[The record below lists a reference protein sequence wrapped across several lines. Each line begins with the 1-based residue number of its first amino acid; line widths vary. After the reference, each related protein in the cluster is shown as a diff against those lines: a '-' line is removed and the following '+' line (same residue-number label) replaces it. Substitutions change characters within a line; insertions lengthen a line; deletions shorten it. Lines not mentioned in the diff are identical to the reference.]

1 MKKKGFIIL
10 IVILVII
17 AAGAFIGYSYIYKDV
32 RNISSEEASF
42 KVPAS
47 KLISEYTGNQQK
59 ADSAYLNKTVE
70 ITGKV
75 TQVTDSVLTVDS
87 QVFCGFDVKPDAGSV
102 NKNVTI
108 KGRVIGFDEL
118 FGEVKLDQCTIT
130 TKE

>member
-1 MKKKGFIIL
+1 MKKKGFIVLVVIL
-10 IVILVII
+10 IMIAGGAILSY
-17 AAGAFIGYSYIYKDV
+17 GYLYKDS
-32 RNISSEEASF
+32 RNISSEDASF
-42 KVPAS
+42 KVPAA

-59 ADSAYLNKTVE
+59 ADAAYLNKTVE

-87 QVFCGFDVKPDAGSV
+87 QVFCGFDVKPDAKSI

>member
-1 MKKKGFIIL
+1 MKKKGFIVL
-10 IVILVII
+10 IVILVMI
-17 AAGAFIGYSYIYKDV
+17 AAGAFFSYGYLYKDV
-32 RNISSEEASF
+32 RNISSEDASF

-47 KLISEYTGNQQK
+47 KLISEYAGNQQK
-59 ADSAYLNKTVE
+59 ADAAYLNKTVE

-87 QVFCGFDVKPDAGSV
+87 QVFCGFDVKPDAGSI

>member
-1 MKKKGFIIL
+1 MIL
-10 IVILVII
+10 IVILVMI
-17 AAGAFIGYSYIYKDV
+17 AAGAFFCYGYLYKDV
-32 RNISSEEASF
+32 RNISSEDALF

-59 ADSAYLNKTVE
+59 ANAAYLNKTVE
-70 ITGKV
+70 IAGKV

-87 QVFCGFDVKPDAGSV
+87 QVFCGFDIKPDAGSI

-130 TKE
+130 SKE